1 MDGVNESGALEIQ
14 KILDSIR
21 ERIEKLLVDIEKGE
35 EEKMKRGLT
44 DTGLKHRWVVMLKAE
59 VDHLEELSSKL
70 EQVRVSEFGY

>member
-1 MDGVNESGALEIQ
+1 MDGVNESGALEVQ

-21 ERIEKLLVDIEKGE
+21 ERINKLLADIEKGE
-35 EEKMKRGLT
+35 IEKEKRGRL
-44 DTGLKHRWVVMLKAE
+44 DGGLKSRWIVMLKAE